1 MNFEYIKQ
9 WNQYVIVAESITIY
23 IDSIRQKESSLNQLI
38 CDKGNEEVICL
49 IDLQEMKFNEY
60 IELLEELF

>member
-1 MNFEYIKQ
+1 MDIEYIND
-9 WNQYVIVAESITIY
+9 WNKYVIVVESITIY
-23 IDSIRQKESSLNQLI
+23 IDSIRQKENSLNQLI

-49 IDLQEMKFNEY
+49 IDLQEMKFDEY